1 MSESIFGLLM
11 KASTT
16 IASVVRQDMSFWR
29 RWGMFNVSNGSRFG
43 PLTSLRHLSVVN
55 GSSPGDQTTVKRGLA
70 SLAVHKL
77 ARQRHWSA

>member
-29 RWGMFNVSNGSRFG
+29 RWGCSM
-43 PLTSLRHLSVVN
+43 SVMV
-55 GSSPGDQTTVKRGLA
+55 QGLDC
-70 SLAVHKL
+70 
-77 ARQRHWSA
+77 